1 MKTLNL
7 ISIRKWLFLV
17 SGGTAIIAIVVLL
30 IPPALRPGIEF
41 TSGTTMH
48 LRFTGGSVVRQD
60 DLRAEFASL
69 GHEEAR
75 IQSTGAFEFLIRTRN
90 LNVPPGSFTEARAT
104 ATATATAEAGSSSS
118 LVIGKAGQTGSVA
131 LRAVVGG
138 DPCRLGIEA
147 GTIPAGTK
155 ARVIDQ
161 RTDCPGGTVYRV
173 QAAGATGNVTGYIVA
188 ADIRDYTAP
197 TANVTTPTQSA
208 TPAATATAVA
218 TPRPTQ
224 TGERGELE
232 TALEKRFGAFEVL
245 EFTTVS
251 PVVSAAAVRNASVA
265 VVVASLFIMAYIAV
279 VFSSVPRPL
288 RYATC
293 AIVATLHDVIIVLG
307 AFSLFGKVFGL
318 EVNLMF
324 ITGLLTV
331 IGFSVHDTIV
341 VFDRIRE
348 NVRLAP
354 AASLAENVN
363 ASLVQTLGRS
373 LNTSITV
380 LLTILAMLL
389 LGGSSIR
396 EFLLVLLVGIISG
409 TYSSVAVAAQ
419 LLVAWEEGELDRFFA
434 WVPGRRKR
442 EATAG

>member
-1 MKTLNL
+1 MKRLDLVSN
-7 ISIRKWLFLV
+7 RKWLFLF
-17 SGGTAIIAIVVLL
+17 SGGTALLAIVLLL

-48 LRFTGGSVVRQD
+48 LRFSGGAVVPQD
-60 DLRAEFASL
+60 ALREEFDRL
-69 GHEEAR
+69 GHDESR
-75 IQSTGAFEFLIRTRN
+75 IQSTGPFEFLIRTRN

-104 ATATATAEAGSSSS
+104 ATATATVEAGSGTGTASIT
-118 LVIGKAGQTGSVA
+118 LGKAGQTGNVS

-138 DPCRLGIEA
+138 DPCKLGIEA
-147 GTIPAGTK
+147 GNVAAGTK
-155 ARVIDQ
+155 ARVIDE
-161 RTDCPGGTVYRV
+161 RKECADGTVYRV
-173 QAAGATGNVTGYIVA
+173 QAGNVTGFIAASDTREFVA
-188 ADIRDYTAP
+188 AAP
-197 TANVTTPTQSA
+197 SATPSASA
-208 TPAATATAVA
+208 TPAATRAATA

-224 TGERGELE
+224 LGERGEIE
-232 TALEKRFGAFEVL
+232 AALEKRFGNFEVL
-245 EFTTVS
+245 EFTTVA

-265 VVVASLFIMAYIAV
+265 VIVAALFIMGYIAFA
-279 VFSSVPRPL
+279 FSSVPRPV

-293 AIVATLHDVIIVLG
+293 AIIATLHDVIIVLG

-354 AASLAENVN
+354 SAPLAENVN
-363 ASLVQTLGRS
+363 AALVQTLSRS
-373 LNTSITV
+373 FNTSITV

-389 LGGSSIR
+389 LGGASIR
-396 EFLLVLLVGIISG
+396 EFLLVLLVGIVSG
-409 TYSSVAVAAQ
+409 VYSSVGVAAQ
-419 LLVAWEEGELDRFFA
+419 LLVSWEEGDFGRLRA
-434 WVPGRRKR
+434 RLSGRRSS
-442 EATAG
+442 EAPAP